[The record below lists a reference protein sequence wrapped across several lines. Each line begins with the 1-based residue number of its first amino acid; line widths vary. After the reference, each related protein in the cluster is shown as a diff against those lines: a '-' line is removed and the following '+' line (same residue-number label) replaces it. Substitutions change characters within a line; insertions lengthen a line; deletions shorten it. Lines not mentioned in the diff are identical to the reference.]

1 LSQAPLLVF
10 GYGNPSRGDDALGP
24 ALIDWLG
31 GQQTLVAEVELLTDF
46 QLQIEHALDLAER
59 RLVLFAD
66 ASREVLPPWDLSRLQ
81 PKPEQRPFTHAMSAT
96 AVLEVYRRIHG
107 REPPPCYLL
116 AIRGYGFELGQPL
129 SAPARRN
136 LSAAEG
142 LLERLLSEQ
151 EDDAWG
157 RLAAAGPAPS

>member
-1 LSQAPLLVF
+1 MSQAPLLVF

-24 ALIDWLG
+24 ALVDWLG
-31 GQQTLVAEVELLTDF
+31 GQEALVAAVDLLTDF

-66 ASREVLPPWDLSRLQ
+66 ASLEVPAPWGLRRLH
-81 PKPEQRPFTHAMSAT
+81 PRPEQRPFSHAMNPAG
-96 AVLEVYRRIHG
+96 VLEVYRRVQG

-116 AIRGYGFELGQPL
+116 AIRGYGFELGHPL

-136 LSAAEG
+136 LSDAQS
-142 LLERLLSEQ
+142 LVTKLVSRQ
-151 EDDAWG
+151 EEVAWE
-157 RLAAAGPAPS
+157 RLAAAGPAPG